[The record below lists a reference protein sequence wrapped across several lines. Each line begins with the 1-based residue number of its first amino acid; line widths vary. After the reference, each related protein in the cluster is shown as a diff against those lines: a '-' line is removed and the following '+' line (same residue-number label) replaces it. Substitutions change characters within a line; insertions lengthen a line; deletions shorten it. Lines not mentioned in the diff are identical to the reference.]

1 MPWQEVS
8 VMSQRAEFVALAD
21 QEGANVRALCR
32 RFGISPPTAYKW
44 LRRYQRAGPTGL
56 VDRSRRPLRSP
67 TRTPSDVEASVIR
80 LRDAH
85 PAWGGRKVAAWLA
98 RHDDDDHTLVVPR
111 PSTVTE
117 ILRRAGRLQQSE
129 TTPQPKRWRRFERA
143 LPNQL
148 WQMDFKGH
156 VPLGQGAG
164 RLHPLTILDDH
175 SRFAIG
181 LAACADER
189 GGTVRQWLIEA
200 FRRYGLPDQLLMDNG
215 SPWGVGAHAQH
226 GCTQLG
232 VWLLRLGIRLSH
244 GRALHPQT
252 QGKDE
257 RFHRTL
263 RAEVLQGP
271 PFATLARAQQAFDDW
286 RDVYNLERPHEAC
299 GLEPPIRRYRPSER
313 AYPEQLPPIE
323 YRPDDQPRRVDHRG
337 AISYRNRDYQ
347 VGLAFR
353 GQTVAVRPT
362 LVDGLF
368 DVYFVRQRLRRI
380 DLRQAAEE
388 LRGQL

>member
-1 MPWQEVS
+1 MTASGAKESPMPWQGAS
-8 VMSQRAEFVALAD
+8 VMAQRAEFVALGD

-67 TRTPSDVEASVIR
+67 PRTPADVEASVIR

-98 RHDDDDHTLVVPR
+98 RHDDDEHTLVVPR

-117 ILRRAGRLQQSE
+117 ILRRAGRLHQSE
-129 TTPQPKRWRRFERA
+129 TIPQPKRWRRFERA

-164 RLHPLTILDDH
+164 RPHPLTILDDH

-200 FRRYGLPDQLLMDNG
+200 FRRYGLLDQLLMDNG
-215 SPWGVGAHAQH
+215 SPWGV
-226 GCTQLG
+226 
-232 VWLLRLGIRLSH
+232 
-244 GRALHPQT
+244 
-252 QGKDE
+252 
-257 RFHRTL
+257 
-263 RAEVLQGP
+263 
-271 PFATLARAQQAFDDW
+271 
-286 RDVYNLERPHEAC
+286 
-299 GLEPPIRRYRPSER
+299 
-313 AYPEQLPPIE
+313 
-323 YRPDDQPRRVDHRG
+323 
-337 AISYRNRDYQ
+337 
-347 VGLAFR
+347 
-353 GQTVAVRPT
+353 
-362 LVDGLF
+362 
-368 DVYFVRQRLRRI
+368 
-380 DLRQAAEE
+380 
-388 LRGQL
+388 